1 MILDGKLV
9 REEILNKIKEKIKTE
24 ALDIKLAIILVGDD
38 EASKIYI
45 KNKEKYC
52 NLVGIKTTKYTFAS
66 NTKEDEIIELIQK
79 LNNDASVTGIILQS
93 PVPKQID
100 FDKVTNLIDPNKDV
114 DGFTK
119 ENIYNLYLGRK
130 TILPCTVKGIIKL
143 LEYYNIPI
151 EGQDIVIIGRGNI
164 VGHPLSLALQNK
176 NATVTVLHTHTKD
189 LEKFT
194 KEADIL
200 ISAAGCAHLVKSYM
214 VKKNTVVIDVGVSR
228 KGDKIVGDVDFEN
241 VKDIAAAI
249 TPNPG
254 GVGPMTV
261 AMIIDNLVELKERS
275 KNG

>member
-66 NTKEDEIIELIQK
+66 NTLEDEIIELIQK

-194 KEADIL
+194 K
-200 ISAAGCAHLVKSYM
+200 
-214 VKKNTVVIDVGVSR
+214 
-228 KGDKIVGDVDFEN
+228 
-241 VKDIAAAI
+241 
-249 TPNPG
+249 
-254 GVGPMTV
+254 
-261 AMIIDNLVELKERS
+261 
-275 KNG
+275 

>member
-214 VKKNTVVIDVGVSR
+214 VKKNTVIIDVGVSR

>member
-176 NATVTVLHTHTKD
+176 NATVTVLHTHTKY

>member
-9 REEILNKIKEKIKTE
+9 REEMLNKIKEKIKTE

-66 NTKEDEIIELIQK
+66 NTLEDEIIELIQK

>member
-66 NTKEDEIIELIQK
+66 NTLEDEIIELIQK

>member
-151 EGQDIVIIGRGNI
+151 EGQDIIIIGRGNI

-214 VKKNTVVIDVGVSR
+214 VKKNTVIIDVGVSR

-275 KNG
+275 KNE

>member
-241 VKDIAAAI
+241 VKDIAVAI

>member
-176 NATVTVLHTHTKD
+176 NATVMVLHTHTKD